1 MSDLE
6 WIKEDKDL
14 KEKYDKFKSENKVFA
29 NKYDSYEKFSEELI
43 GKKPEEPKKPENT
56 EPEKK

>member
-6 WIKEDKDL
+6 WVKEDKDL

-29 NKYDSYEKFSEELI
+29 NKYDSYEKFSTELI
-43 GKKPEEPKKPENT
+43 GSKEPAENKPENN
-56 EPEKK
+56 EPDKK